1 MPPKKTTRL
10 RQTSILTLPANQ
22 TPDDQPDKD
31 LFVYFPAQPGSRIN
45 PNTTQLLIQHID
57 RNGDV
62 LRTWSPRHDR
72 RWTSSPSPFGSTAR
86 VFGIQIKLDPPVPP
100 DPPDPPEPP
109 TPEPPKPPTCSDPQT
124 PVPPCRTTSDDAT
137 GDRITSGDLILVTV
151 TITVPPTATEP
162 EAIVET
168 FEIEAVTIDFP

>member
-1 MPPKKTTRL
+1 MPPKPTTRL
-10 RQTSILTLPANQ
+10 RQTSILTLPGKQ

-31 LFVYFPAQPGSRIN
+31 LFVYFPAHPGSRIN
-45 PNTTQLLIQHID
+45 PNTTRLLIQHID

-62 LRTWSPRHDR
+62 LRTWSPRQDR

-86 VFGIQIKLDPPVPP
+86 VFGIQIKLD
-100 DPPDPPEPP
+100 
-109 TPEPPKPPTCSDPQT
+109 S
-124 PVPPCRTTSDDAT
+124 TTDDTT

-151 TITVPPTATEP
+151 TITVPPTPTEP
-162 EAIVET
+162 EIVEI